1 MVSMAQVTDS
11 PQDTAVNGRDDAAT
25 GLCNVSLG
33 VTAGPSAPYAAVVF
47 YVGTTLASQQRKQ
60 APL

>member
-11 PQDTAVNGRDDAAT
+11 PQDTVVNGRDDAAT

-33 VTAGPSAPYAAVVF
+33 VTAGPSAPYAADCF
-47 YVGTTLASQQRKQ
+47 
-60 APL
+60 